1 MGAAYPLLISI
12 PHGGDTIPPE
22 VADIVGITGR
32 DIFYDGDALTREI
45 YDFGK
50 RVDAVIETP
59 IARAIVDVNRA
70 SDDRAPANP
79 DGVVKT
85 VTTDGTPVYREGM
98 FPDDALVEDLLQR
111 YYFPY
116 HERLG
121 DLPESRDIRLAL
133 DCHSML
139 KRSPVASDKPDLPRP
154 LICLSNRGDEHGM
167 PVRGGGHVT
176 CPPEW
181 IGALAESLGQAFAG
195 GGRVAI
201 NDPFAGGY
209 ISQYHYEREGVPW
222 IQIEINRKLY
232 LNETYF
238 DPGRLRVDQGI
249 IRELRERIFDAVVR
263 FLAVL

>member
-1 MGAAYPLLISI
+1 MGIVYPLLVSI

-22 VADIVGITGR
+22 VADIVSITER
-32 DIFYDGDALTREI
+32 DIFFDGDALTREI
-45 YDFGK
+45 YGFGK
-50 RVDAVIETP
+50 RVDAMTETP

-70 SDDRAPANP
+70 SDDRAPENP

-85 VTTDGTPVYREGM
+85 VTTDGTLVYREGM
-98 FPDDALVEDLLQR
+98 FPDDALIDELLQR

-116 HERLG
+116 HEQLG
-121 DLPESRDIRLAL
+121 NLLSNRSIRLAL

-139 KRSPVASDKPDLPRP
+139 KRSPAASDRPGETRP
-154 LICLSNRGDEHGM
+154 LICLSNRGDREGM
-167 PVRGGGHVT
+167 PVGGCGPVT

-181 IGALAESLGQAFAG
+181 IRALAESLGQAFAG
-195 GGRVAI
+195 EGEVAI

-209 ISQYHYEREGVPW
+209 ISQYHYERSGIPW

-232 LNETYF
+232 LNEMYF
-238 DPGRLRVDQGI
+238 DPERLRVDQRI
-249 IRELRERIFDAVVR
+249 IRELRERIFDAVLR

>member
-1 MGAAYPLLISI
+1 MGAAYPLVISV

-22 VADIVGITGR
+22 VAERVGITGG

-50 RVDAVIETP
+50 RVDAFIETP

-70 SDDRAPANP
+70 YDDRPPANP

-85 VTTDGTPVYREGM
+85 VTTDGTPVYRDGM
-98 FPDDALVEDLLQR
+98 FPDNGLIDELLHR
-111 YYFPY
+111 YSFPY

-121 DLPESRDIRLAL
+121 NLLESRDIRLAL

-139 KRSPVASDKPDLPRP
+139 ERSPAASDRPGEPRP

-167 PVRGGGHVT
+167 PVSGRGHVT

-181 IGALAESLGQAFAG
+181 IRALAESLGRACSG
-195 GGRVAI
+195 GGRVVM

-209 ISQYHYEREGVPW
+209 IAQHHYEREGVPW
-222 IQIEINRKLY
+222 IHIEINRKLY
-232 LNETYF
+232 LNEVYF
-238 DPGRLRVDQGI
+238 DPERLRVDQRI
-249 IRELRERIFDAVVR
+249 IRELRGGIFDAIVR
-263 FLAVL
+263 FLTVL